1 MRKREQGKVSS
12 RNQQNNQ
19 KKKIIPKKIKST
31 PESRLSDLEK
41 TLDINIQILKTF
53 YQSNNP
59 SNKSSQTK
67 EQLILTAIE
76 NINKKYS
83 RKKEL
88 FNKIKQNKSKSLIE
102 LQIYSEKKRKLE
114 ELKDLYQDKLE
125 ENEEGL
131 YNKEE
136 NIKKV
141 EKRLKEVEIYIHKLT
156 INMQDKT
163 RQKYYQDFTIKDFL
177 EINNEVARQKDLMIK
192 KNNQIKSELKNTQ
205 NENRLLKIKNSDEK
219 KTEDESGNKIE
230 EEKNEQEE
238 KIKKLTQ
245 KYENKIELINSKKN
259 LLKNAME
266 KMNSEFHLFDI
277 NKIIKKNSLSQSI
290 NLNADNKKFYYKKI
304 NPKKNS
310 NIKESTRKEVDK
322 MNSFLDIS
330 VLNNKEDENNISNN
344 IMKTSIWDISAINV
358 KDISFIE
365 KKEGF

>member
-1 MRKREQGKVSS
+1 MRKREQTKVPAK
-12 RNQQNNQ
+12 NQQNKQ

-59 SNKSSQTK
+59 SNKSPTK

-156 INMQDKT
+156 INMPDKT

-290 NLNADNKKFYYKKI
+290 NLNADNKKPSYKKI

-310 NIKESTRKEVDK
+310 NIKESTRKDVDK

>member
-12 RNQQNNQ
+12 KNQQNNQ

-83 RKKEL
+83 IKKEL

-205 NENRLLKIKNSDEK
+205 NENRLLKMKNSDEK

-238 KIKKLTQ
+238 KIKKSPL
-245 KYENKIELINSKKN
+245 
-259 LLKNAME
+259 
-266 KMNSEFHLFDI
+266 
-277 NKIIKKNSLSQSI
+277 
-290 NLNADNKKFYYKKI
+290 
-304 NPKKNS
+304 
-310 NIKESTRKEVDK
+310 
-322 MNSFLDIS
+322 
-330 VLNNKEDENNISNN
+330 
-344 IMKTSIWDISAINV
+344 
-358 KDISFIE
+358 
-365 KKEGF
+365 

>member
-1 MRKREQGKVSS
+1 MRKREQAKVSS

-19 KKKIIPKKIKST
+19 IKKIIPKKIKST

-177 EINNEVARQKDLMIK
+177 DINNEVARQKDLMIK

-205 NENRLLKIKNSDEK
+205 NENRLLKMKNSDEK

-245 KYENKIELINSKKN
+245 KYENKIELINSKKT

-290 NLNADNKKFYYKKI
+290 NLNADNKKLSYKKI

-310 NIKESTRKEVDK
+310 NIKESTRKDVDK

>member
-1 MRKREQGKVSS
+1 MRKREQTKVPAK
-12 RNQQNNQ
+12 NQQNKQ

-53 YQSNNP
+53 YQSNNS

-88 FNKIKQNKSKSLIE
+88 FNKLKQNKSKSLIE

-156 INMQDKT
+156 INMLDKT

-177 EINNEVARQKDLMIK
+177 DINNEVARQKDLMIK
-192 KNNQIKSELKNTQ
+192 KNNEIKLELKNTQ
-205 NENRLLKIKNSDEK
+205 NENRLYKMKNSDEK
-219 KTEDESGNKIE
+219 NKEDESENKIE

-290 NLNADNKKFYYKKI
+290 NLNADNKKLSYKKI
-304 NPKKNS
+304 NPKRSS
-310 NIKESTRKEVDK
+310 NIKESIRKDADR

-330 VLNNKEDENNISNN
+330 VLNYKEDENNISNN
-344 IMKTSIWDISAINV
+344 VMKSGIWDISAINV

>member
-53 YQSNNP
+53 YQSNNS
-59 SNKSSQTK
+59 SNKSQTK

-141 EKRLKEVEIYIHKLT
+141 EKRLKEVEI
-156 INMQDKT
+156 
-163 RQKYYQDFTIKDFL
+163 
-177 EINNEVARQKDLMIK
+177 
-192 KNNQIKSELKNTQ
+192 
-205 NENRLLKIKNSDEK
+205 
-219 KTEDESGNKIE
+219 
-230 EEKNEQEE
+230 
-238 KIKKLTQ
+238 
-245 KYENKIELINSKKN
+245 
-259 LLKNAME
+259 
-266 KMNSEFHLFDI
+266 
-277 NKIIKKNSLSQSI
+277 
-290 NLNADNKKFYYKKI
+290 
-304 NPKKNS
+304 
-310 NIKESTRKEVDK
+310 
-322 MNSFLDIS
+322 
-330 VLNNKEDENNISNN
+330 
-344 IMKTSIWDISAINV
+344 
-358 KDISFIE
+358 
-365 KKEGF
+365 